1 VLIVSSV
8 AAWASVP
15 CVSAPSVSPLS
26 GRVAVVTGASSGLG
40 QATAERLAADGAAVA
55 LLARR
60 ADDLMSTQT
69 RITQLRGSAIA
80 LPMDLAD
87 AAAIEAAVA
96 RVVAEWGRID
106 VLVNAAATDVP
117 GPVEALDQHDW
128 DRVVAVNLTAPFL
141 LAKAV
146 WPHLRRAGG
155 GTIINVSSV
164 AGRRGWANAAAYC
177 ATKFAL
183 TGLTQ
188 SLAAEGRPHGIR
200 ACVLYPG
207 AMATAWGIW
216 DSTQRDSALG
226 PDRTPNEALPANQVA
241 DLIAWIA
248 AAPANLVLNEATVT
262 PLLEQGWP

>member
-1 VLIVSSV
+1 MPGCCGT
-8 AAWASVP
+8 SVP
-15 CVSAPSVSPLS
+15 WVGASSLRPLS

-40 QATAERLAADGAAVA
+40 RATADRLAADGAAVA
-55 LLARR
+55 LLARS
-60 ADDLMSTQT
+60 ADDLIGTQS
-69 RITQLRGSAIA
+69 RITQRGGTALA
-80 LPMDLAD
+80 LPTDLAD
-87 AAAIEAAVA
+87 AAAIEAVVTRVA
-96 RVVAEWGRID
+96 AELGRID

-117 GPVEALDQHDW
+117 GPVETLDQEDW
-128 DRVVAVNLTAPFL
+128 DRVIAVNLTAPFA

-164 AGRRGWANAAAYC
+164 AGRRGWARAAAYC

-200 ACVLYPG
+200 ACVVYPG
-207 AMATAWGIW
+207 AMATAWGVW

-226 PDRTPNEALPANQVA
+226 SDQAANHALPASQVA
-241 DLIAWIA
+241 DLIGWIA

>member
-1 VLIVSSV
+1 
-8 AAWASVP
+8 
-15 CVSAPSVSPLS
+15 
-26 GRVAVVTGASSGLG
+26 
-40 QATAERLAADGAAVA
+40 
-55 LLARR
+55 
-60 ADDLMSTQT
+60 MSTQT

-117 GPVEALDQHDW
+117 GPVEALDQLDW
-128 DRVVAVNLTAPFL
+128 DRVIAVNLTAPFL

-146 WPHLRRAGG
+146 WPHMRRAGG
-155 GTIINVSSV
+155 GTIINISSV

-188 SLAAEGRPHGIR
+188 SLTAEGGPDGIR
-200 ACVLYPG
+200 ACVVYPG
-207 AMATAWGIW
+207 AMATAWGVW
-216 DSTQRDSALG
+216 DSVQRESPVRSDLSA
-226 PDRTPNEALPANQVA
+226 NEALPA
-241 DLIAWIA
+241 
-248 AAPANLVLNEATVT
+248 
-262 PLLEQGWP
+262 G

>member
-1 VLIVSSV
+1 
-8 AAWASVP
+8 
-15 CVSAPSVSPLS
+15 
-26 GRVAVVTGASSGLG
+26 
-40 QATAERLAADGAAVA
+40 
-55 LLARR
+55 
-60 ADDLMSTQT
+60 M
-69 RITQLRGSAIA
+69 
-80 LPMDLAD
+80 
-87 AAAIEAAVA
+87 
-96 RVVAEWGRID
+96 
-106 VLVNAAATDVP
+106 NAAATDVP
-117 GPVEALDQHDW
+117 GPVEAVDRHGW
-128 DRVVAVNLTAPFL
+128 DRVIAVNLSAPFL

-146 WPHLRRAGG
+146 WPHMRRAGS

-200 ACVLYPG
+200 ACVVYPG
-207 AMATAWGIW
+207 AMATAWGVW
-216 DSTQRDSALG
+216 DSAQRDSSLG
-226 PDRTPNEALPANQVA
+226 PDRTPREALSASEVA